1 MLPSGNDASLV
12 LAENFGRLLIGDSC
26 KTSIQSLRDFCE
38 KDPTDSDFSRMCISR
53 FVKRMNY
60 ENSKLKLSHSNYSNP
75 HGLSDKANKSSAQDM
90 VRLSFNALK
99 FPLFV
104 EIVSKFQY
112 ESKAVYDFDR
122 KRLHR
127 GMLVHQRWYNL
138 NILLKD

>member
-1 MLPSGNDASLV
+1 
-12 LAENFGRLLIGDSC
+12 
-26 KTSIQSLRDFCE
+26 
-38 KDPTDSDFSRMCISR
+38 
-53 FVKRMNY
+53 MNY
-60 ENSKLKLSHSNYSNP
+60 ENNKLKLSHSNYSNP

-112 ESKAVYDFDR
+112 ESKAVYDYDR

-138 NILLKD
+138 NILLKDQFGRYRGIKTGQTPNAGSCLATHYVDEKKGYSYLCVVIGC